1 MINDF
6 DCSKDGERTYKCCM
20 CDSLLYFL
28 NMRSLPVE
36 IRTIVHYYFFP
47 LCHTVSCGGYYM
59 MRTKNEGLG
68 VSVSIDQFKEEKKL
82 VYTDHDLCTRGV
94 GFLKPL

>member
-1 MINDF
+1 
-6 DCSKDGERTYKCCM
+6 
-20 CDSLLYFL
+20 
-28 NMRSLPVE
+28 
-36 IRTIVHYYFFP
+36 
-47 LCHTVSCGGYYM
+47 M